1 MNADIPA
8 PWLTDYRA
16 AREAINCGNIGDGI
30 RILSALITLYPSKVL
45 FYWVLGYA
53 LLDSG
58 SPKEAVRRFKEA
70 VILDPTCYPAWGGL
84 GHAYEELEKW
94 DLAEKAYRTSVALH
108 VVGVLSRTARAR
120 RTLARMASG
129 RAFQR

>member
-58 SPKEAVRRFKEA
+58 
-70 VILDPTCYPAWGGL
+70 
-84 GHAYEELEKW
+84 
-94 DLAEKAYRTSVALH
+94 
-108 VVGVLSRTARAR
+108 
-120 RTLARMASG
+120 
-129 RAFQR
+129 